1 MLLQKKLLRIIT
13 SKTINIVVEDHQGPV
28 FFIYDANLSLYT
40 SDSYI
45 SAGEMYNLLVRNN
58 QVQYK
63 KYRVIE
69 YANEVYNEN
78 YQKVGTYEV
87 VLSCYDEKYQKEYI
101 KVNLNISK
109 DPAKVSF
116 LTKVGKFFN
125 DILSWLRDFFSS
137 VFKNISKWFTK

>member
-1 MLLQKKLLRIIT
+1 
-13 SKTINIVVEDHQGPV
+13 
-28 FFIYDANLSLYT
+28 
-40 SDSYI
+40 
-45 SAGEMYNLLVRNN
+45 MYNLLVRNN

-78 YQKVGTYEV
+78 YQKAGTYEV

-109 DPAKVSF
+109 YPSKVSF

-125 DILSWLRDFFSS
+125 DIFSWLRDFFSS
-137 VFKNISKWFTK
+137 LFKNTTKWFTK